1 MTSPPGSPLAATT
14 RFVIPRSSVLEPT
27 VEALHEAGRYG
38 DEAFAVWAGIVEDGT
53 TVRFTRCIVPEQTP
67 QRTPHGLLV
76 TVGGEALNAINRE
89 CYRRGE
95 LMAGQVHTHP
105 TEAYH
110 SDTDD
115 HFPLVTL
122 LGALSIVIPD
132 FGQQGTKG
140 IRRWAFYRL
149 AGRARW
155 QELTRR
161 DKVAIVP

>member
-1 MTSPPGSPLAATT
+1 MMVTGSPLAIAR
-14 RFVIPRSSVLEPT
+14 RFVIPRVSVLEPT
-27 VEALHEAGRYG
+27 VQALHDAGRAG
-38 DEAFAVWAGIVEDGT
+38 NEAFAVWPGVVEDEA
-53 TVRFTRCIVPEQTP
+53 TVRFTRCVIPEQTP

-76 TVGGEALNAINRE
+76 TVGGAALNEINRD
-89 CYRRGE
+89 CYKRGE

-132 FGQQGTKG
+132 FACGGTDAM
-140 IRRWAFYRL
+140 RRWAFYRL
-149 AGRARW
+149 TGRSLW

-161 DKVAIVP
+161 DKVEIVP